1 LTKTVTASTAIVE
14 SKSSDYPKEVRMSQR
29 RTPTIERILH
39 RIEEHV
45 EQWRNQDRAHKAEA
59 AAQREKLWAEAAERE
74 KLLAEAIAQ
83 EQEVGQT
90 SVEETT
96 ERHRVVFVAHS
107 EEMARTLETFA
118 QQRNRL
124 VNVVPSRGSYGE
136 GTGIKGSWLVFEPR
150 GESPFPTEGLSY
162 DSWPGPGD
170 SEGGGWAR

>member
-1 LTKTVTASTAIVE
+1 
-14 SKSSDYPKEVRMSQR
+14 MSQR
-29 RTPTIERILH
+29 RVPTIERILH

-45 EQWRNQDRAHKAEA
+45 EQWRKQDRTHKAEA

-83 EQEVGQT
+83 EEEARQG
-90 SVEETT
+90 SVEKITKQ
-96 ERHRVVFVAHS
+96 HRVVFVVHS

-118 QQRNRL
+118 RQGNRL
-124 VNVVPSRGSYGE
+124 VNVVPGKGSYAGS
-136 GTGIKGSWLVFEPR
+136 TSIKGSWLVFEPR
-150 GESPFPTEGLSY
+150 AESPFPTEGISY